1 MLVKTDGWAL
11 PSQIWCSGLVGSR
24 ICLSDKLPGDDS
36 DFVNIGSSTFHSTA
50 LVCLPN
56 FLEVEKT
63 GVWGKPPHHTFLLC
77 IVIAGTSPRKGPQIQ
92 ASPARKRLKKHV
104 CAAALLQESMAGSG
118 SHSPLARS
126 KHPFCMI
133 STHFLSCPRKPASD
147 FKTTNHGGKG

>member
-1 MLVKTDGWAL
+1 MVGPYRHRSGAAGWWAQEFAFPTSSRGMIAILSILGAPRFIAL
-11 PSQIWCSGLVGSR
+11 L
-24 ICLSDKLPGDDS
+24 L
-36 DFVNIGSSTFHSTA
+36 FVCQTF
-50 LVCLPN
+50 LRWR
-56 FLEVEKT
+56 KR
-63 GVWGKPPHHTFLLC
+63 VWGKPPHHTFLLC